1 MTEKGPIT
9 ADRSLSQL
17 EAPGGLEPPVEAL
30 QAPALPTLLRRLSN
44 HVNYIFENPQVTIDL
59 GECQSWTENR
69 TMEFGKSAE
78 VVEE

>member
-1 MTEKGPIT
+1 
-9 ADRSLSQL
+9 
-17 EAPGGLEPPVEAL
+17 
-30 QAPALPTLLRRLSN
+30 LLRRLSN